1 MPDRY
6 REDQQEICA
15 VIGKAVFDLIKTG
28 QALEVR
34 NIILVLQLQGAQA
47 SSERLKNIYL
57 LARRYVMQD
66 ASKDRN

>member
-6 REDQQEICA
+6 KEDHKEICA
-15 VIGKAVFDLIKTG
+15 VIGNAVFDLIKTG

-34 NIILVLQLQGAQA
+34 NIILALQLKGAQT

-57 LARRYVMQD
+57 LARHYVTQN
-66 ASKDRN
+66 AAKDNN